1 MMGELQHL
9 GKGDGFEFKF
19 CKRYATREVAMQSY
33 NYAEAVKAFE
43 KLPKVSAYKRS
54 KTKHVGSSASGNL
67 RPTKRRKLA
76 AVRGQ
81 PEPRTNLSAANE
93 AQHEDLD
100 HQLDNIIGN
109 KAQHDGLFAEPSKEA
124 LMAEIN
130 RLKLQNANQAKT
142 ITYLSKAMETLRG
155 EKAAMEDQA
164 SAMEVN
170 SLKLQITDQFTTI
183 RDLGNSLE
191 VAQQEKTAAEEK
203 RAEALKL
210 ADAYTVR
217 VLETNRELREE
228 LSALLEGSRRQTE
241 TLSSSRPH

>member
-1 MMGELQHL
+1 
-9 GKGDGFEFKF
+9 
-19 CKRYATREVAMQSY
+19 
-33 NYAEAVKAFE
+33 
-43 KLPKVSAYKRS
+43 
-54 KTKHVGSSASGNL
+54 
-67 RPTKRRKLA
+67 
-76 AVRGQ
+76 
-81 PEPRTNLSAANE
+81 
-93 AQHEDLD
+93 
-100 HQLDNIIGN
+100 
-109 KAQHDGLFAEPSKEA
+109 
-124 LMAEIN
+124 MAEIN